1 MDLNQLL
8 HAHQLAMVGQARAPD
23 RARRA
28 AYCDA
33 ISLLACR
40 IRRARK
46 AGGVDVLSAV
56 FVTGEPIVVY
66 HDR

>member
-1 MDLNQLL
+1 
-8 HAHQLAMVGQARAPD
+8 MVGQARAPD

-46 AGGVDVLSAV
+46 AGGVDVLSAA